1 MGGGKTMKNTKIP
14 SHDDDKRSP
23 LSGTSTSTC
32 GGPWEGRGGSGVGD
46 GGDRHLQ
53 IPKSTDGGL
62 QDPTAPRASTGQG
75 QREERVNSHSTASPS
90 PRCGFGWLHAHLEQG
105 VEEWRERVAIKGDF
119 WVDDTHYR
127 SKFMRVPRGALPRI
141 IGRGGQMIQR
151 LEQVCGVFAS
161 VVDTALPHNLITFVG
176 SPHSILLAEFAVDM
190 LNMGYFGV
198 LESLQRAGF

>member
-1 MGGGKTMKNTKIP
+1 MGGGKIVQNAKIP
-14 SHDDDKRSP
+14 RHDNDKRSP
-23 LSGTSTSTC
+23 PSATSTSTR
-32 GGPWEGRGGSGVGD
+32 GRPWKRRGGSGVGD
-46 GGDRHLQ
+46 GGNRHLQ
-53 IPKSTDGGL
+53 IPKSTDGEL
-62 QDPTAPRASTGQG
+62 QDPGDPKASTGRAQG
-75 QREERVNSHSTASPS
+75 GERVNSHSTASPS

-141 IGRGGQMIQR
+141 IGRGGRMIQR

-161 VVDTALPHNLITFVG
+161 VVDTALPHSLITFVG